1 MESCS
6 KRLRCVPTVVWPCY
20 GGALLIHILGRG
32 KVKDLETAPAALGC
46 PPLPLSLCGSRRV
59 GQTGWQTSVARE
71 AFSQA

>member
-6 KRLRCVPTVVWPCY
+6 ERLHCVPTVVWPCY
-20 GGALLIHILGRG
+20 GGAFLIHILGRG
-32 KVKDLETAPAALGC
+32 KVKDLETAHAALG
-46 PPLPLSLCGSRRV
+46 LCGSRRV